1 MVSIHPIPGKQKSAD
16 ICKAFAS
23 GVDSDVEG
31 YVFFGV
37 NKTNIAA
44 WNRARNTGIPYYY
57 IDNSYFDVVR
67 GKQFRVTRNAI
78 QLRNAA
84 GQMSDGK
91 RFEKLGITL
100 KPWKTGG
107 NYVLVCEQ
115 SLTYMQDIARDPDW
129 IEKTIRSGTRDGHTL
144 QGWPIKVRHWDPD
157 KLKLQTTLV
166 EDLRNAAWL
175 VAHSSAASV
184 TALIEGVGTV
194 VSEMSAAYG
203 FPFGADRLP
212 LMCALADNQFSLA
225 EMKDGTAWS
234 LLNRQ

>member
-16 ICKAFAS
+16 ICKAFAA

-37 NKTNIAA
+37 NKANIAA
-44 WNRARNTGIPYYY
+44 WNRAHKEGIPFYY
-57 IDNSYFDVVR
+57 IDNSYFDAVR
-67 GKQFRVTRNAI
+67 GKQFRITRNAV

-84 GQMSDGK
+84 GQTSDGK
-91 RFEKLGITL
+91 RFERLGITL

-129 IEKTIRSGTRDGHTL
+129 IAKTIRAGL
-144 QGWPIKVRHWDPD
+144 EGWPIRMRHWDAD
-157 KLKLQTTLV
+157 KLKMQTTLV
-166 EDLRNAAWL
+166 EDLQHAKLL
-175 VAHSSAASV
+175 VAHSSAAAV
-184 TALIEGVGTV
+184 TALIEGVWVV
-194 VSEMSAAYG
+194 VSEMSAVYG